1 MRMGRNEWLN
11 FLVIMEGYIAMEFE
25 DLLGGG
31 KMPSGSALLYD
42 DTRQDF
48 IT

>member
-1 MRMGRNEWLN
+1 MRMGRNDWLN

-31 KMPSGSALLYD
+31 MPSGSALLYD

-48 IT
+48 MT